1 VLYNRADAEILEDK
15 RAMMMNRDRIG
26 FWVRLVAILLAFFFI
41 ASFIFV
47 GLGTNV
53 NYNLFDL
60 IGGEDQQAG
69 GQTTDPQDQIREA
82 ERQLQENPKDPDAIK
97 ELAALYYQTGRYDE
111 AARVLQN
118 GREVAPKDPEIP
130 FLLGQVYLQ
139 EAQAT
144 PGEEQDKLYQQA
156 GDTFAAAAEV
166 EPENEDAYLFAGESY
181 DRAGEPAQAI
191 KYYNGYLDLEPKGQQ
206 SEAVKE
212 RISTLL
218 EGGKT
223 TGG

>member
-1 VLYNRADAEILEDK
+1 
-15 RAMMMNRDRIG
+15 
-26 FWVRLVAILLAFFFI
+26 
-41 ASFIFV
+41 
-47 GLGTNV
+47 
-53 NYNLFDL
+53 
-60 IGGEDQQAG
+60 
-69 GQTTDPQDQIREA
+69 
-82 ERQLQENPKDPDAIK
+82 
-97 ELAALYYQTGRYDE
+97 
-111 AARVLQN
+111 
-118 GREVAPKDPEIP
+118 
-130 FLLGQVYLQ
+130 LLGQVYMQ
-139 EAQAT
+139 EARAT

-156 GDTFAAAAEV
+156 GDAFAAAAEV

-218 EGGKT
+218 KGGKT

>member
-1 VLYNRADAEILEDK
+1 
-15 RAMMMNRDRIG
+15 MMMNRDRIG
-26 FWVRLVAILLAFFFI
+26 FWVRLLSIVLAFFFV

-53 NYNLFDL
+53 SYNLFDL
-60 IGGEDQQAG
+60 IGGDDQQAG
-69 GQTTDPQDQIREA
+69 EQTTDPQDQIQEA
-82 ERQLQENPKDPDAIK
+82 EKRLEEHPEDPDAIK
-97 ELAALYYQTGRYDE
+97 ELAALYYQTGRYDD
-111 AARVLQN
+111 AARVLQD

-144 PGEEQDKLYQQA
+144 PGKEQDKLYQQA
-156 GDTFAAAAEV
+156 GDAFAAAAEID
-166 EPENEDAYLFAGESY
+166 PKNEDVYLFAGQSY
-181 DRAGEPAQAI
+181 DRAGEPALAI
-191 KYYNGYLDLEPKGQQ
+191 KYYNGYLDLEPEGKQ

-218 EGGKT
+218 EGDEET
-223 TGG
+223 TSG

>member
-1 VLYNRADAEILEDK
+1 
-15 RAMMMNRDRIG
+15 MMMNRDRIG
-26 FWVRLVAILLAFFFI
+26 FWVRLLSIVLAFFFV

-53 NYNLFDL
+53 SYNLFDL
-60 IGGEDQQAG
+60 IGGDDKQAG
-69 GQTTDPQDQIREA
+69 EQTTNPQDQIQEA
-82 ERQLQENPKDPDAIK
+82 EKQLEEHPKDPDAIK
-97 ELAALYYQTGRYDE
+97 ELAALYYQSGQYDD
-111 AARVLQN
+111 AARVLQD
-118 GREVAPKDPEIP
+118 GREAAPEDPEIP

-144 PGEEQDKLYQQA
+144 PGKEQDKLYQQA
-156 GDTFAAAAEV
+156 GDAFAAAAEID
-166 EPENEDAYLFAGESY
+166 PENEDAYLFAGQSY
-181 DRAGEPAQAI
+181 DRAGEPALAI
-191 KYYNGYLDLEPKGQQ
+191 KYYNGYLDLEPEGKQ

-218 EGGKT
+218 EGGEET

>member
-1 VLYNRADAEILEDK
+1 
-15 RAMMMNRDRIG
+15 MMMNRDRIG
-26 FWVRLVAILLAFFFI
+26 FWVRLLSIVLAFFFV

-53 NYNLFDL
+53 SYNLFDL
-60 IGGEDQQAG
+60 IGGDDQQAG
-69 GQTTDPQDQIREA
+69 EQTTDPQDQIQEA
-82 ERQLQENPKDPDAIK
+82 EKQLEEHPKDPDAIK
-97 ELAALYYQTGRYDE
+97 ELAALYYQTGRYDD
-111 AARVLQN
+111 AARVLED

-144 PGEEQDKLYQQA
+144 PGKEQDKLYQQA
-156 GDTFAAAAEV
+156 GDAFAAAAEID
-166 EPENEDAYLFAGESY
+166 PKNEDAYLFAGQSY
-181 DRAGEPAQAI
+181 DRAGEPALAI
-191 KYYNGYLDLEPKGQQ
+191 KYYNGYLDLEPEGKQ

-218 EGGKT
+218 EGGEET
-223 TGG
+223 TSE

>member
-1 VLYNRADAEILEDK
+1 
-15 RAMMMNRDRIG
+15 MMMNRDRIG
-26 FWVRLVAILLAFFFI
+26 FWVRLLSIVLAFFFI

-60 IGGEDQQAG
+60 IGGQDEQAG
-69 GQTTDPQDQIREA
+69 GQTTDPQDQIQEA
-82 ERQLQENPKDPDAIK
+82 EQQLQENPKDPNAIK

-111 AARVLQN
+111 AAQVLQN

-139 EAQAT
+139 EGQAT
-144 PGEEQDKLYQQA
+144 PGEEQDKLYRQA
-156 GDTFAAAAEV
+156 GDAFAAAAEV
-166 EPENEDAYLFAGESY
+166 EPDNEDAYLLAGQSY
-181 DRAGEPAQAI
+181 DQAGEPAQAI

-218 EGGKT
+218 KGGKT

>member
-1 VLYNRADAEILEDK
+1 
-15 RAMMMNRDRIG
+15 MMMNRDRIG
-26 FWVRLVAILLAFFFI
+26 FWVRLLSIVLAFFFV

-53 NYNLFDL
+53 SYNLFDL
-60 IGGEDQQAG
+60 IGGDDQQAG
-69 GQTTDPQDQIREA
+69 EQTTDPQDQIQEA
-82 ERQLQENPKDPDAIK
+82 EKRLEEHPKDPDAIK
-97 ELAALYYQTGRYDE
+97 ELAALYYQTGQYDD
-111 AARVLQN
+111 AARVLQD

-144 PGEEQDKLYQQA
+144 PGEEKDKLYQQA
-156 GDTFAAAAEV
+156 GDAFAAAAAID
-166 EPENEDAYLFAGESY
+166 PENEDAYLYAGESY
-181 DRAGEPAQAI
+181 DRAGEPALAI
-191 KYYNGYLDLEPKGQQ
+191 KYYNGYLDLEPEGKQ

-218 EGGKT
+218 EGGET
-223 TGG
+223 TSE

>member
-1 VLYNRADAEILEDK
+1 
-15 RAMMMNRDRIG
+15 MMMNRERIG
-26 FWVRLVAILLAFFFI
+26 WWVRLLSIVLAVVFI

-60 IGGEDQQAG
+60 IGGQDQQAG
-69 GQTTDPQDQIREA
+69 GQTSDPQDQIQAA
-82 ERQLQENPKDPDAIK
+82 EQQLKENPKDPDAIK
-97 ELAALYYQTGRYDE
+97 ELAALYYQNGRYDD
-111 AARVLQN
+111 AARVLQD
-118 GREVAPKDPEIP
+118 GRKAAPKDAEMA

-144 PGEEQDKLYQQA
+144 PGGEQEKLYGQA
-156 GDTFAAAAEV
+156 GDAFAAATEI
-166 EPENEDAYLFAGESY
+166 EPDNEDAFLFAGESY

-191 KYYNGYLDLEPKGQQ
+191 KYYNGYLDLEPKGEQAQ
-206 SEAVKE
+206 AVKD
-212 RISTLL
+212 RISALL
-218 EGGKT
+218 EGGGET

>member
-1 VLYNRADAEILEDK
+1 
-15 RAMMMNRDRIG
+15 MMMNRDRIG
-26 FWVRLVAILLAFFFI
+26 FWVRLLSIVLAFFFV

-53 NYNLFDL
+53 SYNLFDL
-60 IGGEDQQAG
+60 IGGDDQQAG
-69 GQTTDPQDQIREA
+69 EQTTDPQDQIQEA
-82 ERQLQENPKDPDAIK
+82 EKQLEEHPKDPDAIK
-97 ELAALYYQTGRYDE
+97 ELAALYYQSGQYDD
-111 AARVLQN
+111 AARVLQD

-144 PGEEQDKLYQQA
+144 PGKEQDKLYQQA
-156 GDTFAAAAEV
+156 GDAFAAAAEID
-166 EPENEDAYLFAGESY
+166 PENEDAYLFAGESY
-181 DRAGEPAQAI
+181 DRAGEPALAI
-191 KYYNGYLDLEPKGQQ
+191 KYYNGYLDLEPEGKQ

-218 EGGKT
+218 EGGEET

>member
-1 VLYNRADAEILEDK
+1 
-15 RAMMMNRDRIG
+15 MMMNRDRIG
-26 FWVRLVAILLAFFFI
+26 FWVRLLSIVLAFFFV

-53 NYNLFDL
+53 SYNLFDL
-60 IGGEDQQAG
+60 IGGDDQKAG
-69 GQTTDPQDQIREA
+69 EQTTDPQDQIQEA
-82 ERQLQENPKDPDAIK
+82 EKRLEEHPKDPDAIK
-97 ELAALYYQTGRYDE
+97 ELAALYYQTGQYDD
-111 AARVLQN
+111 AARVLQD

-144 PGEEQDKLYQQA
+144 PGKEQDKLYQQA
-156 GDTFAAAAEV
+156 GDAFAAAAEID
-166 EPENEDAYLFAGESY
+166 PENEDAYLFAGQSY
-181 DRAGEPAQAI
+181 DRAGEPALAI
-191 KYYNGYLDLEPKGQQ
+191 KYYNGYLDLEPEGQQ

-218 EGGKT
+218 EGGEET
-223 TGG
+223 TSG

>member
-1 VLYNRADAEILEDK
+1 
-15 RAMMMNRDRIG
+15 MMMNRNRIG
-26 FWVRLVAILLAFFFI
+26 FWVRLLSIVLAFFFV

-53 NYNLFDL
+53 SYNLFDL
-60 IGGEDQQAG
+60 IGGDDKQAG
-69 GQTTDPQDQIREA
+69 EQTTNPQDQIQEA
-82 ERQLQENPKDPDAIK
+82 EKQLEEHPNDPDAIK
-97 ELAALYYQTGRYDE
+97 ELAALYYQSGQYDD
-111 AARVLQN
+111 AARVLQD

-130 FLLGQVYLQ
+130 FLLGQVYFQ

-144 PGEEQDKLYQQA
+144 PGKEQDKLYQQA
-156 GDTFAAAAEV
+156 GDAYAAAAEID
-166 EPENEDAYLFAGESY
+166 PENEDAYLYAGESY
-181 DRAGEPAQAI
+181 DRAGEPALAI
-191 KYYNGYLDLEPKGQQ
+191 KYYNGYLDLEPEGQQ

>member
-1 VLYNRADAEILEDK
+1 
-15 RAMMMNRDRIG
+15 MMMNRDRIG
-26 FWVRLVAILLAFFFI
+26 FWVRLLSIVLAFFFV

-53 NYNLFDL
+53 SYNLFDL
-60 IGGEDQQAG
+60 IGGDDQQAG
-69 GQTTDPQDQIREA
+69 EQTTDPQDQIQEA
-82 ERQLQENPKDPDAIK
+82 EKQLEEHPKDPDAIK
-97 ELAALYYQTGRYDE
+97 ELAALYYQYGQYDD
-111 AARVLQN
+111 ATRVLQD

-144 PGEEQDKLYQQA
+144 PGKEQDKLYQQA
-156 GDTFAAAAEV
+156 GDAFAAAAEID
-166 EPENEDAYLFAGESY
+166 PENEDAYLFAGQSY
-181 DRAGEPAQAI
+181 DRAGEPALAI
-191 KYYNGYLDLEPKGQQ
+191 KYYNGYLDLEPEGKQ

-218 EGGKT
+218 EGGEET
-223 TGG
+223 TSG